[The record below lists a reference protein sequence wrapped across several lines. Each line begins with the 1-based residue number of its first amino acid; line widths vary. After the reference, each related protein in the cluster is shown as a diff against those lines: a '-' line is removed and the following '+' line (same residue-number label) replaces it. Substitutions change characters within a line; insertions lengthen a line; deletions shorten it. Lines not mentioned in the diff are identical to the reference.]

1 MASSSFE
8 KGQRDFPGS
17 RRLARREQHAAG
29 ADQARGHR
37 LRRAAAA
44 GEAGRRHHGF
54 LDERA
59 DRGRERRDGGLAHA
73 DLGLWGEYLWSD
85 DRIES
90 GFHAAEARGGSGLR
104 RCLHLPITGHRHPR
118 QANCPRL
125 ALAERLRRKTD
136 RIDPTRVCRPYCR
149 PGRTI
154 NLTVRRLL
162 VAQKADVRVP
172 LRRHWTR
179 AKVQYA
185 LAVLCLHRGRRCR
198 DPSFIC
204 SSFWLPHL
212 RRAQQQ
218 LPISR

>member
-1 MASSSFE
+1 M
-8 KGQRDFPGS
+8 
-17 RRLARREQHAAG
+17 LAANNMQLEQIKLVDIGFGVQPLLVKHFDAIMG
-29 ADQARGHR
+29 FSMNEPI
-37 LRRAAAA
+37 
-44 GEAGRRHHGF
+44 EA
-54 LDERA
+54 
-59 DRGRERRDGGLAHA
+59 
-73 DLGLWGEYLWSD
+73 
-85 DRIES
+85 ES
-90 GFHAAEARGGSGLR
+90 GGMAVSLMPISDYGVNTYGLTIVSN
-104 RCLHLPITGHRHPR
+104 PDFMQQKPK
-118 QANCPRL
+118 NFFFFRL

-185 LAVLCLHRGRRCR
+185 LAVLCLR